1 VNVILTNDGTSQF
14 SSFLIIYRISNFVE
28 KVGIGMSVAIV
39 ITNTDITAK
48 QEKTSYAQNRMEHNE
63 NRHSPAGVS

>member
-1 VNVILTNDGTSQF
+1 
-14 SSFLIIYRISNFVE
+14 
-28 KVGIGMSVAIV
+28 MSVAIV